1 MNFLIR
7 STRPLNHFNRM
18 ISYQTIEIMQQRSLY
33 TAKNSILYSSSIPNS
48 KPPSNDVQ
56 KKQLENVILNSQVP
70 ELNLIQKM
78 KQKLGFGFKYN
89 QSTLSYAAIN
99 LYLCIQYQIDYDKF
113 FKKLDLPD
121 VMYSYCLITFLHVWM
136 ISVVLMRT
144 ESTFDYSTGVQ
155 LRKLLVA
162 NMWKDIETRAKKLKV
177 GMNRKNSLK
186 TYNNLNATFYAF
198 FFGFDEGLLNDDTV
212 LAGAVWRH
220 LLDMRPELKDHAVL
234 AEMCD
239 YIRKNINHLESI
251 IEKDIFTQG
260 LVSFVDF
267 DQNEVDHFKVR
278 VKLLEKI
285 KKNRPQ

>member
-1 MNFLIR
+1 
-7 STRPLNHFNRM
+7 
-18 ISYQTIEIMQQRSLY
+18 
-33 TAKNSILYSSSIPNS
+33 
-48 KPPSNDVQ
+48 
-56 KKQLENVILNSQVP
+56 
-70 ELNLIQKM
+70 
-78 KQKLGFGFKYN
+78 
-89 QSTLSYAAIN
+89 
-99 LYLCIQYQIDYDKF
+99 
-113 FKKLDLPD
+113 
-121 VMYSYCLITFLHVWM
+121 
-136 ISVVLMRT
+136 
-144 ESTFDYSTGVQ
+144 
-155 LRKLLVA
+155 
-162 NMWKDIETRAKKLKV
+162 MWKDIETRAKKLKV